1 MDKLYIKNGQWTLR
15 IKHCLINA
23 YNVLLLLFLK
33 FREWLTDMDMVLGKS
48 FKEEKRNTLNIV
60 ECAKSK
66 YNKMLE
72 KGYANGAEK
81 GS

>member
-1 MDKLYIKNGQWTLR
+1 
-15 IKHCLINA
+15 
-23 YNVLLLLFLK
+23 
-33 FREWLTDMDMVLGKS
+33 MDMVLGKS

-72 KGYANGAEK
+72 KGYANGAENGII
-81 GS
+81 GSKSLMILPDYI